1 MSSNGITV
9 IAAAIDDDLHI
20 NQFTKF
26 YNICNNVSAL
36 TFYCLC
42 RIQFK
47 LNCIVAFDIEILK
60 VYMADL

>member
-26 YNICNNVSAL
+26 YNICI
-36 TFYCLC
+36 TFLLLLSIVC
-42 RIQFK
+42 IESNK
-47 LNCIVAFDIEILK
+47 LNCIVAFDIEIQ